1 MQDVCTSKMA
11 SLSRNTCHI
20 FDHLLGLIVTTKR
33 LPPLRMGQ
41 TDVNET
47 ERTWTNTPI
56 YFGNIFEESQRCMV
70 FKPSQTKKL
79 VMMVV
84 VTWLHGSWLAVK
96 MHHKSCFSVHFW
108 EGSESFSAR
117 PRGMW
122 KPGAWT
128 GDMERDSV
136 ESRGGFAE
144 EGEEGSVMVITW
156 RIIPV
161 SG

>member
-1 MQDVCTSKMA
+1 
-11 SLSRNTCHI
+11 
-20 FDHLLGLIVTTKR
+20 
-33 LPPLRMGQ
+33 
-41 TDVNET
+41 
-47 ERTWTNTPI
+47 
-56 YFGNIFEESQRCMV
+56 
-70 FKPSQTKKL
+70 
-79 VMMVV
+79 
-84 VTWLHGSWLAVK
+84 
-96 MHHKSCFSVHFW
+96 
-108 EGSESFSAR
+108 
-117 PRGMW
+117 MW